1 MGLSLPSLGSL
12 ITLVISVMIGLNSYF
27 AYGNRRNSYLL
38 ELSEMHYYK
47 NIANN
52 LALVTSVIDRVQVQR
67 EVLL

>member
-1 MGLSLPSLGSL
+1 MSLAIPSSGSL

-67 EVLL
+67 EV